1 MNNRRDCADN
11 GAFVAAGGL
20 FISLQR
26 NAVAPHL
33 TPDPAPCLFGHRLSS
48 TPWGKAFPRR
58 SARFSCQRSRSR
70 HRGATSRLRGCQ
82 TADGEKQRG
91 GAEQLD
97 LLQTTKTEEKRQVAH
112 FLVPTPH
119 EDPHDPLKQVLI
131 RLPGFIYKDREKSA
145 EQSTNFK
152 CPPSAAQSRTF
163 APSTRTSTCL
173 SFGRGRR
180 GPRETVGEIT
190 RRAPSIP
197 CNLMTTVVCPVLT
210 RNEFGARYS
219 QQFPADDLQPSV
231 WAVPKGCQLGG

>member
-1 MNNRRDCADN
+1 M
-11 GAFVAAGGL
+11 
-20 FISLQR
+20 
-26 NAVAPHL
+26 
-33 TPDPAPCLFGHRLSS
+33 PA
-48 TPWGKAFPRR
+48 
-58 SARFSCQRSRSR
+58 
-70 HRGATSRLRGCQ
+70 RLRGCQ
-82 TADGEKQRG
+82 TAEGEKQRG

-97 LLQTTKTEEKRQVAH
+97 LLQTTRREGKKRQVAY
-112 FLVPTPH
+112 FLAPSPH
-119 EDPHDPLKQVLI
+119 EDPHDPFKQVLI
-131 RLPGFIYKDREKSA
+131 RLLGYIYKDREKSA
-145 EQSTNFK
+145 EQFTNFK

-197 CNLMTTVVCPVLT
+197 SNLMTTVVCPVLT

>member
-1 MNNRRDCADN
+1 M
-11 GAFVAAGGL
+11 
-20 FISLQR
+20 
-26 NAVAPHL
+26 VAPDP
-33 TPDPAPCLFGHRLSS
+33 TPDPAPSLLGPRLSS
-48 TPWGKAFPRR
+48 TLWGKAFPRR
-58 SARFSCQRSRSR
+58 SAQLKLSGVQISSPRSDV
-70 HRGATSRLRGCQ
+70 TE
-82 TADGEKQRG
+82 GEKQRG

-97 LLQTTKTEEKRQVAH
+97 LLQTTKRRGEKRQVAY
-112 FLVPTPH
+112 FLAPSPH
-119 EDPHDPLKQVLI
+119 EDTPDPFKQVLI
-131 RLPGFIYKDREKSA
+131 RLLGFIYEDRENSA
-145 EQSTNFK
+145 EQSANFK
-152 CPPSAAQSRTF
+152 CPPSTAQSRTF

-197 CNLMTTVVCPVLT
+197 SNLMTTVVCPVLT